1 MATRG
6 KSAREMQADIDAAL
20 RKRREQ
26 LGRGRW
32 RRVAAITAIGIV
44 GLAVTAIA
52 VWLGLLALGLE
63 VGHLERRRRADSRP
77 VAASPLVPAVGCCVS
92 LVRPCLRIR
101 LCLWASVN

>member
-20 RKRREQ
+20 RKRRRQ
-26 LGRGRW
+26 LGQGRW

-63 VGHLERRRRADSRP
+63 VGIWSGAGAPTLAP
-77 VAASPLVPAVGCCVS
+77 
-92 LVRPCLRIR
+92 
-101 LCLWASVN
+101 